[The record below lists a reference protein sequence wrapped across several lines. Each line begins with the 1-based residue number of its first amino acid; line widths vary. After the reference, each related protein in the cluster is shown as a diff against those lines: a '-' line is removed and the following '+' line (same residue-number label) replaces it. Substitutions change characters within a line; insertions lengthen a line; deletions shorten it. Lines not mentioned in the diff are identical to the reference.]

1 MAKARAFVTGG
12 SGFVGGALI
21 RSLVK
26 DGVEVTALARS
37 AAAADA
43 VQKAG
48 ALPARGDLDNES
60 VLRTRMSGC
69 DVVYHAAAHTQ
80 EWGNVDDFIR
90 VNVDGTRK
98 LLDAARAAKVPRFLH
113 VSTEAALCGGA
124 GEPMVQLTEQS
135 PYPATFAGAYAHTK
149 ALAEDVVIQGNGD
162 PAKGGIETVVIRPRL
177 IWGPGDTSL
186 LPKIIE
192 AVHAKKFMWV
202 GGGRHLTSTCHIDN
216 VVHGAKLAAAKGAP
230 GNVYFITDGA
240 PVEMREFL
248 TDLLKTRGVDPGDKE
263 ISLGLAKLAASAAEL
278 GWKKLGLKGA
288 PPITKL
294 SIALLFQEVTVVDSK
309 ARRELGYKERIT
321 VSQGLKQLAQQATQ
335 QKAAP

>member
-1 MAKARAFVTGG
+1 MAKSRAFVTGG

-37 AAAADA
+37 AAAADT
-43 VQKAG
+43 VQKLG
-48 ALPARGDLDNES
+48 ALPARGDLDNEN
-60 VLRTRMSGC
+60 VLRTRMTGC

-98 LLDAARAAKVPRFLH
+98 LLDAARGAKVPRFLH
-113 VSTEAALCGGA
+113 VSTEASLCG

-135 PYPATFAGAYAHTK
+135 PYPGRFAGAYAHTK
-149 ALAEDVVIQGNGD
+149 ALAEDTVIQGNGD

-192 AVHAKKFMWV
+192 AVQKKKFMWV

-216 VVHGAKLAAAKGAP
+216 CVYGAKLAAAKGTP
-230 GNVYFITDGA
+230 GGVYFITDGA

-248 TDLLKTRGVDPGDKE
+248 TDYLATRGVDAGNKE
-263 ISLGLAKLAASAAEL
+263 MSLGLAKLAARAAEFA
-278 GWKKLGLKGA
+278 WKTFSLQGA
-288 PPITKL
+288 PPVTRL
-294 SIALLFQEVTVVDSK
+294 SIALLFQEVTVVD
-309 ARRELGYKERIT
+309 ARARKELGYKERIT
-321 VSQGLKQLAQQATQ
+321 VSQGLKQLAALN
-335 QKAAP
+335 AA